1 MLESEKSEQRIVICK
16 NLRWKGSQQLR
27 NSPEQLRAA
36 LERNEV
42 PYSCLRTFQTWGPD
56 GQLVAPEKCK
66 EIRSCYRMS
75 PHMLLSVKK

>member
-1 MLESEKSEQRIVICK
+1 MLESDKPEQRIEVCK
-16 NLRWKGSQQLR
+16 HLRWKGSQQLR
-27 NSPEQLRAA
+27 NNPAQLRAA

-66 EIRSCYRMS
+66 GSRACFRSS